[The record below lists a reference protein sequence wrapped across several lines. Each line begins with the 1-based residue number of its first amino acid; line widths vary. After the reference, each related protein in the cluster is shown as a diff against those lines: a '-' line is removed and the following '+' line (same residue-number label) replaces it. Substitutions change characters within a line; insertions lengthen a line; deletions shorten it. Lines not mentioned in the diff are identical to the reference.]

1 MTIKQYA
8 SLMGFA
14 FVAAAFGLGLGAA
27 LLCLVGAA
35 LAYGGA
41 AVAVGELDP
50 EEIRDRVEGARSG
63 FQQQPERK
71 NPPR

>member
-27 LLCLVGAA
+27 LACLVVAA
-35 LAYGGA
+35 LAYGA
-41 AVAVGELDP
+41 TAVAVGELDTDD
-50 EEIRDRVEGARSG
+50 IRDRVEGARSG
-63 FQQQPERK
+63 LHQPERK

>member
-14 FVAAAFGLGLGAA
+14 FVAAAFGLGIGAA
-27 LLCLVGAA
+27 LLCLVGGA
-35 LAYGGA
+35 LAYGAA
-41 AVAVGELDP
+41 AVAVGELDT

-63 FQQQPERK
+63 FQQPERK

>member
-14 FVAAAFGLGLGAA
+14 FVAAAFGLGIGAA
-27 LLCLVGAA
+27 LVCVVGAA
-35 LAYGGA
+35 LAYGAA
-41 AVAVGELDP
+41 AVAVGELDA
-50 EEIRDRVEGARSG
+50 EEIRERVEGARSG
-63 FQQQPERK
+63 FQQPERK